1 MSEMKYLMLFEAFE
15 ASALSK
21 MMIFLKDKTD
31 NNSKNMFRDRLK
43 SLITQLDIPIDKIKD
58 KDIKYLNRNQA
69 LKLKSDDDTSLYCFK
84 FWFSLDDGYLGFTG
98 TGNKKMDF
106 NDYIQGRRR
115 RSEEKNE
122 PFTNRQLDYIKDD
135 LGIKTG
141 TLEPVENYEKIE
153 HGQLVI
159 GIFSDDDDSLDRLG
173 LAKIWKDNDYLYAI
187 QNVASGG
194 SPESDIDGQNWI
206 DYRQENLIFRSS
218 WSLDN
223 VHHPGSDHCKLH
235 IYEPSDE
242 PLKLIGA
249 KEEETPKTDNPL
261 NFNLP
266 VNKSYNLREWG
277 DTDFSIDDYKKIDKS
292 DFSIVL
298 MIDDIIKSVE
308 TKVGDVRKSR
318 KESKEGATSLMS
330 DSEIKKENV
339 KRYLQIL
346 VSKMGIKTDTSNLQN
361 LQRLVLKSICGDFAF
376 ISIYKS
382 RPGFDSL
389 DAIITSIYNIM
400 NTENDIDKK
409 SYLERATENY
419 EVLNKRSDEYKKKYS
434 KSLEVIKKSNS
445 PKLNELIDIIIKIGQ
460 KINKY
465 LLSQNIQS
473 IEDLRMVVVKL
484 QSIRVLSEQGEFKF
498 EGSAK
503 RILNNFYDYEDVEYY
518 CRPDNYTENEID
530 INISRSKQL
539 ERYVDSLLR

>member
-43 SLITQLDIPIDKIKD
+43 SLTTQLDIPIDKIKD

-69 LKLKSDDDTSLYCFK
+69 LKLKSDDDDVSLYCLK

-98 TGNKKMDF
+98 TGNKTMDF

-115 RSEEKNE
+115 SEEKNE
-122 PFTNRQLDYIKDD
+122 PFSNRQLDYIKDD

-141 TLEPVENYEKIE
+141 TLEPVKNYEKIE

-173 LAKIWKDNDYLYAI
+173 LAKIWKENDHLYAI
-187 QNVASGG
+187 QNVADGG
-194 SPESDIDGQNWI
+194 SPESDVDGQNWI
-206 DYRQENLIFRSS
+206 DYRQENPIFRSS

-249 KEEETPKTDNPL
+249 KEEETDNPL

-266 VNKSYNLREWG
+266 VNRYYNLKEWG

-346 VSKMGIKTDTSNLQN
+346 VSNMGIKTDTSNLQN

-389 DAIITSIYNIM
+389 DAIINSIYNIM
-400 NTENDIDKK
+400 NTDSDIDKK

-434 KSLEVIKKSNS
+434 KSLEVIKKSNN

-484 QSIRVLSEQGEFKF
+484 QSIRVLSEQNEFKF

-503 RILNNFYDYEDVEYY
+503 RILNNFYDDGDVEYY

-530 INISRSKQL
+530 INISRAKQL
-539 ERYVDSLLR
+539 ERYVDSLLK

>member
-43 SLITQLDIPIDKIKD
+43 SLTTQLDIPIDKIKD

-69 LKLKSDDDTSLYCFK
+69 LKLKSDDDDVSLYCLK

-98 TGNKKMDF
+98 TGNKTMDF

-115 RSEEKNE
+115 RGSEEKNE

-141 TLEPVENYEKIE
+141 TLEPVKNYEKIE

-173 LAKIWKDNDYLYAI
+173 LAKIWKENDHLYAI
-187 QNVASGG
+187 QNVADGG
-194 SPESDIDGQNWI
+194 SPESDVDGQNWI
-206 DYRQENLIFRSS
+206 DYRQENPIFRSS

-249 KEEETPKTDNPL
+249 KEEETDNPL

-266 VNKSYNLREWG
+266 VNRDYNLREWG

-330 DSEIKKENV
+330 DSQIKEANV

-389 DAIITSIYNIM
+389 DAIINSIYNIM
-400 NTENDIDKK
+400 NTDSDIDKK

-419 EVLNKRSDEYKKKYS
+419 KVLNKRSDEYKKKYS
-434 KSLEVIKKSNS
+434 MSLEVIKESNN

-503 RILNNFYDYEDVEYY
+503 RILNNFYDDGDVEYY

-530 INISRSKQL
+530 INISRAKQL
-539 ERYVDSLLR
+539 ERYVDSLLK